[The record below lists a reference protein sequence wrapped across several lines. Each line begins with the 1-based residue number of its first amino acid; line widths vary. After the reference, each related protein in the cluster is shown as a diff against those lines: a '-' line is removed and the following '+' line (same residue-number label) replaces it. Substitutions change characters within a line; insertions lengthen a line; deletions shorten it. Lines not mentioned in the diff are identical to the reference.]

1 MYRYA
6 FILCFALGVLPAG
19 DLQAQQGVGG
29 SIDVE
34 AISPTRITKTVKRLA
49 YAAKFMCGTMDPD
62 NEAVPPNPQFPDP
75 DRTHVFVPGTYL
87 TGVNIRNP
95 NAKRIR
101 FTKSAVATPPERFI
115 KDLPRKVLA
124 PGPAIDETLD
134 PGFGLEVDCRD
145 LVSADPDNAAPP
157 PLLPNI
163 PIDLTKDFITGFV
176 VIESVDPLDV
186 VAVYS
191 FKNVEPRK

>member
-1 MYRYA
+1 MYRYV
-6 FILCFALGVLPAG
+6 FILCLALGVLSAG
-19 DLQAQQGVGG
+19 DLRAQQGVGG

-34 AISPTRITKTVKRLA
+34 AVDPRRIDRTVKHWS
-49 YAAKFMCGTMDPD
+49 YSAKFLCGTMDPD
-62 NEAVPPNPQFPDP
+62 NGAVPPNPQFPDP

-115 KDLPRKVLA
+115 KELPRKVLA
-124 PGPAIDETLD
+124 PGPAVEEVLD

-145 LVSADPDNAAPP
+145 IVSADPDAAAQP

-176 VIESVDPLDV
+176 VIESADQMDV

-191 FKNVEPRK
+191 FKNVEP